1 MSGGESLLRAVE
13 LGSDEGRRA
22 LDRLTAR
29 GGEVLDPELM
39 ARTAEIVDDVR
50 RRGDAALREYVRRF
64 DLGDDELGD
73 DFQAGHDAADL
84 ALSASDPVPAA
95 DLPDGFADALER
107 AIGAVEEFH
116 RRQVHAGFTL
126 ERDGVTLVER
136 RQPFRRVGVYVPGG
150 LASYPSTVVMTVVPA
165 RAAGVDEVAVTTPPR
180 SFRGNAALRHTL
192 ARLGVAEVW
201 GMGGA
206 HAVAA
211 LAYGTGTVSRVDK
224 IVGPGNAWVTAAKKL
239 VAGDVA
245 IDGLAGPTEVLVVAD
260 GGSDPELLA
269 ADLLAQA
276 EHDPRAA
283 AVLVTDSRDLV
294 AAVEEA
300 LARQVGEL
308 STEETAR
315 TSLSAFGT
323 AFVTGDL
330 AASPEP
336 ALDLVERFAPEH
348 LQLVG
353 EKAEALADR
362 VRSAGAIFLGAA
374 TPEVFG
380 DYVAG
385 PSHVLP
391 TGGSARFA
399 SALGVED
406 FVRRS
411 HVVRF
416 AEDAAERLAEVAAVL
431 ADAEGLPGHA
441 AAARRRGTT
450 LVGSDAESKGDAQ

>member
-1 MSGGESLLRAVE
+1 MKMPFTTSLLKTVS
-13 LGSDEGRRA
+13 LGSRSGRRA

-29 GGEVLDPELM
+29 SGEVLDRKLL
-39 ARTAEIVDDVR
+39 RRAESIVRAVR
-50 RRGDAALREYVRRF
+50 RKGDAALTGFVHRF
-64 DLGDDELGD
+64 D
-73 DFQAGHDAADL
+73 AGGEAGRESV
-84 ALSASDPVPAA
+84 ALRLPVPDPEAEA
-95 DLPDGFADALER
+95 PLLPPGFADALER
-107 AIGAVEEFH
+107 AIAAVDAFH
-116 RRQVHAGFTL
+116 RRQVHPGYRMET
-126 ERDGVTLVER
+126 DGVELEER

-165 RAAGVDEVAVTTPPR
+165 RVAGVGEIAVATPPG
-180 SFRGNAALRHTL
+180 SFAGNAALRYTL
-192 ARLGVAEVW
+192 GRLGVDEVW

-206 HAVAA
+206 HGVAA
-211 LAYGTGTVSRVDK
+211 LAYGTETVPRVDK

-245 IDGLAGPTEVLVVAD
+245 IDGLAGPTEVLIVAD
-260 GGSDPELLA
+260 GDADPALVA

-276 EHDPRAA
+276 EHDRRAA
-283 AVLVTDSRDLV
+283 AVLVTDERKL
-294 AAVEEA
+294 ARAVEAELEAQVEA
-300 LARQVGEL
+300 LA
-308 STEETAR
+308 TAEVAR
-315 TSLSAFGT
+315 ASLAAFGT
-323 AFVTGDL
+323 AFVVDDM
-330 AASPEP
+330 AE
-336 ALDLVERFAPEH
+336 ALEVIEAMAPEH

-362 VRSAGAIFLGAA
+362 VRSAGAVFLGAA

-416 AEDAAERLAEVAAVL
+416 SPEAAERHAAAAATL

-441 AAARRRGTT
+441 AAARRRLG
-450 LVGSDAESKGDAQ
+450 